1 MQDNLWLTTRWSGAV
16 QYTPGQVRQAV
27 KLTQETLRHW
37 RGVFSFLSGI
47 RGQGPSYR
55 PSQILTLAIIKR
67 LVEDCGLSV
76 SALKIVELQLHDVVQ
91 ARHWTALE
99 RGSLSLVPSAG
110 EAVFVEGRSASARDC
125 AIILLPLGPVISELR
140 VALTGMEI
148 LDDQPSLSFPP
159 VAVPPEATARARQ
172 A

>member
-1 MQDNLWLTTRWSGAV
+1 V

-37 RGVFSFLSGI
+37 RAVFTFLAGI
-47 RGQGPSYR
+47 RGQGASYR
-55 PSQILTLAIIKR
+55 PAQILTLAIIKR

-76 SALKIVELQLHDVVQ
+76 SALKTVEVQLFDVVQ
-91 ARHWTALE
+91 TQHWTVLE
-99 RGSLSLVPSAG
+99 RGSLSFAPSAG
-110 EAVFVEGRSASARDC
+110 EATFIEGRSAAAKDC

-140 VALTGMEI
+140 VALTGMEV
-148 LDDQPSLSFPP
+148 LDAQPSLHFPP
-159 VAVPPEATARARQ
+159 VAVTPEAAARARQ

>member
-1 MQDNLWLTTRWSGAV
+1 VAV

-27 KLTQETLRHW
+27 RLTQETLRHW
-37 RGVFSFLSGI
+37 RAIFTFLSGI

-55 PSQILTLAIIKR
+55 PAQILTLAIIKR

-76 SALKIVELQLHDVVQ
+76 SALKTVEAQLHYVVQ
-91 ARHWTALE
+91 IRHWTALE
-99 RGSLSLVPSAG
+99 RGSLSLALSTG
-110 EAVFVEGRSASARDC
+110 EATFIEGRSASVRDC

-140 VALTGMEI
+140 VALTGMEV
-148 LDDQPSLSFPP
+148 LDDQPSLNFPP
-159 VAVPPEATARARQ
+159 VPVTPEAAARARQ